1 MADLP
6 DHPPP
11 GSEPPE
17 RPSSLPLPARLL
29 GGGAR
34 GARRV
39 AQVTGLERTVEA
51 VTEEAIVRAVE
62 SPAVE
67 RALAR
72 VLRGPVVEEAMQDA
86 MNSAAVERALTDA
99 LDSELVDNVWRRLL
113 ASDEAQQLVERIA
126 EAPELRSAIAAQ
138 SVGFLDD
145 IRRQVRKA
153 ARRLDDVVE
162 RIARRLFR
170 RPRRVAPPE
179 FAGLITRGLAVAV
192 DIGILNV
199 FFLAIS
205 ALIAIVASL
214 FVSGNVAAPAVAAG
228 LATWVIAGGIY
239 AVAFWALASQTPGM
253 RFLGI
258 RLEVAGSPQIGARVA
273 FRRLLGTVLAVIPV
287 FLGFLGVILSERR
300 HGLND
305 RIAHTDV
312 LYMPFEREAPWA
324 AAEDATSD
332 IAATG
337 R

>member
-1 MADLP
+1 
-6 DHPPP
+6 
-11 GSEPPE
+11 
-17 RPSSLPLPARLL
+17 
-29 GGGAR
+29 
-34 GARRV
+34 
-39 AQVTGLERTVEA
+39 VTGLERTVEA

-253 RFLGI
+253 RLPPPA
-258 RLEVAGSPQIGARVA
+258 RHGARRHSGVPGLPG
-273 FRRLLGTVLAVIPV
+273 RHPLGTSPRPQRPHRAHRRPVHAVRTRSAV
-287 FLGFLGVILSERR
+287 GGGGGRDLRHRR
-300 HGLND
+300 NGP
-305 RIAHTDV
+305 I
-312 LYMPFEREAPWA
+312 
-324 AAEDATSD
+324 S
-332 IAATG
+332 
-337 R
+337 